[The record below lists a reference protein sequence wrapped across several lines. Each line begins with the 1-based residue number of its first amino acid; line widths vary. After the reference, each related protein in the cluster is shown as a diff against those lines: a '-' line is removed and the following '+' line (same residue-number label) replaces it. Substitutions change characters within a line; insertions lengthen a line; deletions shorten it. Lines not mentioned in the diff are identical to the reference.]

1 MAVSLRLEV
10 KQKDAKKIITWL
22 EDKNITQYLNEDINS
37 IESIQ
42 QVINRN
48 QSDLLTFYLNQD
60 GRFFLIDLDQECI
73 GFINLFTIRK
83 NKEYE
88 VVIAIG
94 EEDKWGKQYA
104 KHALEQILRE
114 VFFEWRIER
123 IQAKICTEN
132 ARSIGL
138 FTHLN
143 FQEKQE
149 NDKLLIYSLDFDS
162 YLDYLHGF

>member
-1 MAVSLRLEV
+1 MAISLRLEV

-83 NKEYE
+83 NKE
-88 VVIAIG
+88 
-94 EEDKWGKQYA
+94 
-104 KHALEQILRE
+104 
-114 VFFEWRIER
+114 
-123 IQAKICTEN
+123 
-132 ARSIGL
+132 
-138 FTHLN
+138 
-143 FQEKQE
+143 
-149 NDKLLIYSLDFDS
+149 
-162 YLDYLHGF
+162 